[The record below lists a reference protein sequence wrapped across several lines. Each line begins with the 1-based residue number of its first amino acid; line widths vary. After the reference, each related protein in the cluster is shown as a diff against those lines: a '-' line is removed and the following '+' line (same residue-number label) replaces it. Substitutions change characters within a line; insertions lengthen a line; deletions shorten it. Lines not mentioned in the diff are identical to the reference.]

1 MEGLIK
7 LERETVIIQ
16 SRTMG
21 VTIVLL
27 MDRRVVMVE
36 DVMKVPARV
45 RNSLEFLSRN
55 YAFGIS

>member
-1 MEGLIK
+1 M
-7 LERETVIIQ
+7 IIH
-16 SRTMG
+16 SRSMG
-21 VTIVLL
+21 AMIVLL
-27 MDRRVVMVE
+27 MDHRVVMIE

>member
-36 DVMKVPARV
+36 DVMKVPAQV
-45 RNSLEFLSRN
+45 RNTLEFV
-55 YAFGIS
+55 I